1 MKHITTTGFHLICL
15 ATCTLVIQSAGYG
28 QLVVSQNNNANALV
42 QNLVGTGVAISNIS
56 MVCPSGAAGTF
67 TANNSNL
74 GLTSGILL
82 TTGSATTAVGPN
94 FSSSAGV
101 CNSGGAYGPLT
112 SISGVSTHN
121 ACYLTFNFIPT
132 NNTVSFQYVFG
143 SDEYPE
149 FAGSFYN
156 DAFAFF
162 VTGPNP
168 SGGNYNNQNIARLP
182 ITNQPVSINTVNQ
195 FTNTQYYINNAGGAT
210 VQYDGFTTVLTANL
224 NVIPCQQ
231 YTITIAIADGGDCT
245 YDSGVFLRSSSFNSG
260 LFQANVAQLNPATCN
275 QGGSAT
281 VAATGGIAPYTFVW
295 SNGQTG
301 PTATNLSPGTY
312 TCTVSYIQ
320 CNVPIST
327 TVNVVIPGP
336 QPVQSSVQSLTHVT
350 CNGGNNGAA
359 SLQVSGGTPPYVVQW
374 NHGATGTQINN
385 LTAGTYTATITD
397 ASGCTTTRSITIN
410 QPIAMVAQ
418 PGTVTSPTCHNGNNG
433 SAQVIVSGGTFPY
446 SYQWS
451 PSGGNN
457 PTANNLGPGTY
468 TVTVTDQQGC
478 TAQRSFTLANPPA
491 MQVQVSQV
499 QQITCNGLNNGSAQM
514 SVSGG
519 TGNLS

>member
-1 MKHITTTGFHLICL
+1 M
-15 ATCTLVIQSAGYG
+15 
-28 QLVVSQNNNANALV
+28 
-42 QNLVGTGVAISNIS
+42 
-56 MVCPSGAAGTF
+56 
-67 TANNSNL
+67 
-74 GLTSGILL
+74 
-82 TTGSATTAVGPN
+82 
-94 FSSSAGV
+94 
-101 CNSGGAYGPLT
+101 
-112 SISGVSTHN
+112 
-121 ACYLTFNFIPT
+121 
-132 NNTVSFQYVFG
+132 
-143 SDEYPE
+143 
-149 FAGSFYN
+149 
-156 DAFAFF
+156 
-162 VTGPNP
+162 
-168 SGGNYNNQNIARLP
+168 
-182 ITNQPVSINTVNQ
+182 
-195 FTNTQYYINNAGGAT
+195 
-210 VQYDGFTTVLTANL
+210 
-224 NVIPCQQ
+224 
-231 YTITIAIADGGDCT
+231 
-245 YDSGVFLRSSSFNSG
+245 
-260 LFQANVAQLNPATCN
+260 
-275 QGGSAT
+275 
-281 VAATGGIAPYTFVW
+281 
-295 SNGQTG
+295 
-301 PTATNLSPGTY
+301 
-312 TCTVSYIQ
+312 
-320 CNVPIST
+320 
-327 TVNVVIPGP
+327 VIPGP
-336 QPVQSSVQSLTHVT
+336 QPVQSTVQSLTHVT